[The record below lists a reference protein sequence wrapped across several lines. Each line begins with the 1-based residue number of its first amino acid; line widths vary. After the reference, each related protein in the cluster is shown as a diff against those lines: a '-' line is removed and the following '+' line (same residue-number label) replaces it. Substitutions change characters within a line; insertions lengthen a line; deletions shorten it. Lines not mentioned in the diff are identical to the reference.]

1 MKTLILSQG
10 KGSDPK
16 AFGLPVASV
25 GVSPTESD
33 SHIFHPL
40 GNPFRTLLLFVVKR
54 LSIGLLLLLAL
65 AVTSCATKG
74 RARAEAQAAFIAGQ
88 QQAQSMSQPQA
99 PSVLVRG
106 EVKKPLVPWT
116 EDLTLAR
123 AIVAAE
129 YTGTFDPREILLIR
143 KGETLKFNPRRL
155 LRGADDVPLAPG
167 DIVELRR

>member
-1 MKTLILSQG
+1 M
-10 KGSDPK
+10 
-16 AFGLPVASV
+16 
-25 GVSPTESD
+25 
-33 SHIFHPL
+33 
-40 GNPFRTLLLFVVKR
+40 NRLLT
-54 LSIGLLLLLAL
+54 GLLLLLAL
-65 AVTSCATKG
+65 AVPSCAT
-74 RARAEAQAAFIAGQ
+74 RASRTQAQAAYIAGQ

-155 LRGADDVPLAPG
+155 LRGADDLPLEPG

>member
-10 KGSDPK
+10 KGSVTVS
-16 AFGLPVASV
+16 VASV
-25 GVSPTESD
+25 GVSRTESD
-33 SHIFHPL
+33 SHILHPL

-54 LSIGLLLLLAL
+54 FSIGLLLLLAL
-65 AVTSCATKG
+65 AVTSCATRA

-88 QQAQSMSQPQA
+88 QQGQSMSQPQA

-129 YTGTFDPREILLIR
+129 YTGSFDPREILLIR